1 MADAL
6 VKEDSHKLAELVTRE
21 KSRFLGF
28 VRRRLLDLSGM
39 DAEDILSEVIFSLLR
54 RADVI
59 GEVENLSAYIYRSL
73 ANRVTDHQRQSVPEV
88 PAIEVADPEQPSH
101 PVLPP
106 DPRPRPDQSLQQT
119 ELRERLFHAIDSLSP
134 PERAIWLAT
143 EIDGRSFRELSE
155 DFDEPIGTLLSR
167 KSRAT
172 EKLRRMLSDFKDYKE
187 FL

>member
-1 MADAL
+1 MTDAL
-6 VKEDSHKLAELVTRE
+6 MTQSTHKLAELVTRE

-39 DAEDILSEVIFSLLR
+39 DAEDILSEVVFNLLR

-59 GEVENLSAYIYRSL
+59 GEVENLSAYLYRSL

-88 PAIEVADPEQPSH
+88 PAIEVPDPAQPSH
-101 PVLPP
+101 PTLPP
-106 DPRPRPDQSLQQT
+106 DPRPQPDQALQQA

-134 PERAIWLAT
+134 PERAVWIAT

-155 DFDEPIGTLLSR
+155 EFEEPIGTLLSR

-172 EKLRRMLSDFKDYKE
+172 EKLRHMLADYKDYQE